1 MPELL
6 SLSRAARLVGT
17 SRGALQKKIQ
27 NGELTTFE
35 GKVAVTDL
43 LRAYPQTQM
52 EDSKMLERVERIKA
66 QAVHDRGKRDKTALP
81 DPEVLATRI
90 TSLSK
95 DLLLRQAE
103 LKKYKVLI
111 QTVREKLAVANQI
124 HEQNLATE
132 IQQLNDWLTTELQTY
147 ADQEIEAS
155 TQLLAKDAVLRIMA
169 AHVKLIPS
177 GHDFFVEGSESILQA
192 ALHTGLAMNYG
203 CTNGHCGSCK
213 ARIVSGE
220 VHQIAH
226 HDYVISEA
234 EKQMGYRLLC
244 SHTAVT
250 DLVIEVAE
258 AHGVKDIPCQ
268 QIETKVKKLTK
279 SEDDL
284 FILHL
289 QTPRTQ
295 TLRFFAG
302 QMVTLHLANQSAT
315 CYLASCPCDGRNL
328 EFHLSREQGA
338 DFYHAISQLT
348 KGERL
353 EITGPSGEF
362 VLQEDSNKPALF
374 LAYAHG
380 FAPIKSLIEH
390 AMALD
395 TVAAFHLYWIAPN
408 EMLHYQNNQ
417 CRAWTDALDNF
428 SYTPLIADQ
437 METTQLTQ
445 ALAQVKK
452 GVGADLNQFEVY
464 IAGSESFLATA
475 KAFFQSEVPE
485 SQLHLGGYL
494 KIE

>member
-17 SRGALQKKIQ
+17 CRGTLQKKIQ

-35 GKVAVTDL
+35 GKVRVTDL
-43 LRAYPQTQM
+43 LRTYPQTQM
-52 EDSKMLERVERIKA
+52 EDSKMLERVELIKT
-66 QAVHDRGKRDKTALP
+66 QAVRDRGKRDQTALP
-81 DPEVLATRI
+81 APEVLATRI

-103 LKKYKVLI
+103 LKKYKALLQAV
-111 QTVREKLAVANQI
+111 QEKLAVAHQKNDQNND
-124 HEQNLATE
+124 QNLVTD
-132 IQQLNDWLTTELQTY
+132 IQQLNDWLTQALQTY

-192 ALHTGLAMNYG
+192 ALHAGLSMNYG

-220 VHQIAH
+220 VHKIYH

-258 AHGVKDIPCQ
+258 AHSIEDIPYQ
-268 QIETKVKKLTK
+268 QIETKIKKITNSGENL
-279 SEDDL
+279 L
-284 FILHL
+284 ILHL

-302 QMVTLHLANQSAT
+302 QMVTLHLADQSLA

-328 EFHLSREQGA
+328 EFHLSQQQSEK
-338 DFYHAISQLT
+338 FYHAISQLT
-348 KGERL
+348 KGEL
-353 EITGPSGEF
+353 IEISGPTGEF

-395 TVAAFHLYWIAPN
+395 TVAAIHLYWIVPN
-408 EMLHYQNNQ
+408 ETLHYQNNQ

-428 SYTPLIADQ
+428 SYTPLIAE
-437 METTQLTQ
+437 ETETAQLTTAFTQ
-445 ALAQVKK
+445 IKQTCP
-452 GVGADLNQFEVY
+452 DFNQFEIY
-464 IAGSESFLATA
+464 IAGSENFITTATT
-475 KAFFQSEVPE
+475 FFNAEVPE
-485 SQLHLGGYL
+485 SQLHLG
-494 KIE
+494 II